1 MSADKDKKRKMIME
15 TADWHELVSQPRY
28 KMKKWEKDLR
38 IKARDGT
45 MLYADVCRPDAPGK
59 FPALLSISPYGKDM
73 QHLPAPIGKVSD
85 YTRGTGGHE
94 SGVTEY
100 FVPRGYVHVHADYR
114 GISKSGGSYVHFGLK
129 QQEDGYDIVEWIA
142 RQPWCDGNVG
152 MLGMSYFAT
161 NQYLVAA
168 QQPPHLKAIFP
179 HDGFTDKYRH
189 LAYHGGMLNF
199 GFYHHIWRLFPTS
212 TTRPMSKDEFSP
224 KEYERKCQE
233 LRDDYAIQTYPYL
246 YKLTICPEYNPLLLD
261 MLLHPFDGPFYW
273 ERSAHTKLDRIKIP
287 TYCLSRWSAWAI
299 HLPGAFDAFGHINAP
314 KKLTITETPW
324 EGGFGRPWYENH
336 DLVLRWYDHW
346 LKGNDTGV
354 MDEPPIRIFVK
365 GTNEWRYEEE
375 WPLKRT
381 QWTKFFLRQGGML
394 SQVPPEPHERP
405 DSFVNDPWQ
414 SPGEKSSCVT
424 FATTPLKE
432 DVEVTGPSALYFFA
446 ALSTEDANW
455 FVNLWDIAS
464 DGSRTLVTKG
474 WLKASHRELDE
485 KKSRPYQPYHKHLR
499 KLPIK
504 PDEVYEYAIDIR
516 DTSYVFK
523 AGHRIQLLF
532 KGQDSPWED
541 FFIWYHINNMNETKH
556 SIYHDSRYPSYLL
569 LPVIP
574 K

>member
-1 MSADKDKKRKMIME
+1 
-15 TADWHELVSQPRY
+15 
-28 KMKKWEKDLR
+28 
-38 IKARDGT
+38 
-45 MLYADVCRPDAPGK
+45 
-59 FPALLSISPYGKDM
+59 
-73 QHLPAPIGKVSD
+73 
-85 YTRGTGGHE
+85 
-94 SGVTEY
+94 
-100 FVPRGYVHVHADYR
+100 
-114 GISKSGGSYVHFGLK
+114 
-129 QQEDGYDIVEWIA
+129 
-142 RQPWCDGNVG
+142 
-152 MLGMSYFAT
+152 
-161 NQYLVAA
+161 
-168 QQPPHLKAIFP
+168 
-179 HDGFTDKYRH
+179 
-189 LAYHGGMLNF
+189 
-199 GFYHHIWRLFPTS
+199 
-212 TTRPMSKDEFSP
+212 MSKDEFSP

-556 SIYHDSRYPSYLL
+556 SINHDSRYPSYLL